1 MGIDGDVE
9 RVIAAIRAGLPVL
22 LPTDTV
28 YGLVASAEREDYATR
43 AYRVKGRDETKPTAL
58 LAGSLGSL
66 LECLPELR
74 GRSDVIARALLPG
87 PFTLILPN
95 PARRFRWLTGV
106 RTDAIGVR
114 VPELPETSR
123 RVVDAAGCLMA
134 TSANDPGG
142 PDPVTLDDVP
152 QRIREAVAAE
162 LDLGPLPGMPSTVID
177 FTTDEPVVIREG
189 VAPAAEA
196 IARVR
201 SALAAA

>member
-1 MGIDGDVE
+1 MGIEGDVE
-9 RVIAAIRAGLPVL
+9 RVIAAVRAGLPVL

-28 YGLVASAEREDYATR
+28 YGLVGSAEREDYAAR
-43 AYRVKGRDETKPTAL
+43 VYRVKGRTETKPTAL
-58 LAGSLGSL
+58 LTGSLESL
-66 LECLPELR
+66 LECVPELR

-95 PARRFRWLTGV
+95 PAQRYRWLTGV

-114 VPELPETSR
+114 VPELPEATR

-162 LDLGPLPGMPSTVID
+162 LDLGPLPGTPSTVID
-177 FTTDEPVVIREG
+177 FTNDEPVVIREG
-189 VAPAAEA
+189 IVPAAEA

-201 SALAAA
+201 SALAA

>member
-1 MGIDGDVE
+1 MGIEGDVE
-9 RVIAAIRAGLPVL
+9 RVIAAVRAGLPVL
-22 LPTDTV
+22 LATDTV
-28 YGLVASAEREDYATR
+28 YGLVASAEREDYAAR
-43 AYRVKGRDETKPTAL
+43 VYRVKGRTETKPTAL
-58 LAGSLGSL
+58 LAGSLESL
-66 LECLPELR
+66 FECVPELR

-95 PARRFRWLTGV
+95 PAQRYRWLTGV

-114 VPELPETSR
+114 VPELPEASR

-162 LDLGPLPGMPSTVID
+162 LDLGPLPGTPSTVID
-177 FTTDEPVVIREG
+177 FTNDEPVVIREG
-189 VAPAAEA
+189 IVPAAEA
-196 IARVR
+196 IARVQA
-201 SALAAA
+201 ALVG